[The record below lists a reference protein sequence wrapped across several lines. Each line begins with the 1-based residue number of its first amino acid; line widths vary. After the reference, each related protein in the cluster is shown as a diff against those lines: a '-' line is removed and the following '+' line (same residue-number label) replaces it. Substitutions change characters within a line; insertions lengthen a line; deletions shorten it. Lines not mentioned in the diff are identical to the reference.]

1 MQTLSTT
8 SPRMSSP
15 CNSAAHRRIHCP
27 GVCLQGMGMYPE
39 TPGSQK
45 PWEACSLAQ
54 HVRCIE
60 AGVAAVA
67 QVAVHLEIL
76 QNFATFCN
84 GVQPFESWSVLL
96 GQLRTVAGAPCRA
109 HHYSHIS
116 AFGLMGP
123 VASHHSFCSLGFTR
137 NITPSVM
144 VSSFPPRLG
153 LGPGVIKL
161 SNEHE
166 KPSQGPRNLIIFA
179 GRLRRQGQSVRPH
192 AALH

>member
-1 MQTLSTT
+1 MPAGHGHVPRNTRFPETLGSMQPCSACPMHR
-8 SPRMSSP
+8 SRCRCSSP
-15 CNSAAHRRIHCP
+15 GCCAPGDAAK
-27 GVCLQGMGMYPE
+27 L
-39 TPGSQK
+39 
-45 PWEACSLAQ
+45 
-54 HVRCIE
+54 
-60 AGVAAVA
+60 
-67 QVAVHLEIL
+67 
-76 QNFATFCN
+76 CN

-109 HHYSHIS
+109 HRYSHIS

-123 VASHHSFCSLGFTR
+123 EASHHSFCSLGLTR